1 MPPLAA
7 PGESPSTSGP
17 STGPSA
23 RHAESTH
30 RTPPGP
36 PFGRTTPLSTQAL
49 GPSDAPALLLVHGW
63 GGDGREWSAHAET
76 LAGRF
81 RVVVPD
87 LRGHGRS
94 PVPAEGNTP
103 VVMADDLAALTGAL
117 GTGPVVAVGHSMGG
131 QVVNLLA
138 VRHPHAVR
146 SVIALDPAH
155 GAHGEE
161 AEDIPARLADYR
173 AHGSRAA
180 AAFVSAAFGPDA
192 PAGLRTAHVRTML
205 GTPDHVIA
213 QAYAGMYTD
222 PGAVGIRPH
231 SEAYLRRRPRPALTV
246 WTSAE
251 AAAWE
256 RGTLHVPG
264 SRVDHWHDSGHY
276 LHEEHPRRTI
286 RLVEDWASV
295 TDGGTQ

>member
-1 MPPLAA
+1 MIDLGRIRLFCTGLGAA
-7 PGESPSTSGP
+7 
-17 STGPSA
+17 
-23 RHAESTH
+23 
-30 RTPPGP
+30 
-36 PFGRTTPLSTQAL
+36 
-49 GPSDAPALLLVHGW
+49 DATALLLVHGW
-63 GGDGREWSAHAET
+63 GGDGREWSPHAEA
-76 LAGRF
+76 LADRF

-94 PVPAEGNTP
+94 EVPAESNTP
-103 VVMADDLAALTGAL
+103 AEMASDLAALIDEL

-138 VRHPHAVR
+138 VHHPHTVR

-161 AEDIPARLADYR
+161 TERIPARLADYR
-173 AHGSRAA
+173 ARGSRAA
-180 AAFVSAAFGPDA
+180 ADFVAAAFAPDA

-205 GTPDHVIA
+205 GTPDHVVA

-222 PGAVGIRPH
+222 PGAVGVRPH
-231 SEAYLRRRPRPALTV
+231 SERYLSHRTRPALTV

-264 SRVDHWHDSGHY
+264 SRVDHWPGTGHY
-276 LHEEHPRRTI
+276 LHEEHPRRTV
-286 RLVEDWASV
+286 RLVEDWADSV
-295 TDGGTQ
+295 TNAAV